1 MAHTENTNIC
11 VTDMPLRMKVINL
24 GLLGHLIAFLM
35 ALEQRDLTSVWAS
48 RTLPCMGPQLE
59 SSGQLSP
66 VMQRSLVH
74 LTSTETVVMGI
85 SASEECVGER
95 RKARLEDC
103 VRPPRQRTSAGM
115 EAEYQAVSGSVWIY
129 FSHRIFYYLD
139 FFSYFF
145 LIFF

>member
-48 RTLPCMGPQLE
+48 RTLPCIGPQLE

-85 SASEECVGER
+85 SASRSVLGREER
-95 RKARLEDC
+95 RGLRTVCGHLGRGLLLEWKQSI
-103 VRPPRQRTSAGM
+103 RQCLEVFGFTS
-115 EAEYQAVSGSVWIY
+115 VIV
-129 FSHRIFYYLD
+129 
-139 FFSYFF
+139 FFII
-145 LIFF
+145 LIFSAIFF